1 MGRDFRVLGSTWY
14 LEVEEGMRAVRMSFA
29 NCLFFPEGPCLL
41 GFFFILQMSKLM
53 CKEESELPKSQSQG
67 EG

>member
-1 MGRDFRVLGSTWY
+1 
-14 LEVEEGMRAVRMSFA
+14 MRAVRMSFA